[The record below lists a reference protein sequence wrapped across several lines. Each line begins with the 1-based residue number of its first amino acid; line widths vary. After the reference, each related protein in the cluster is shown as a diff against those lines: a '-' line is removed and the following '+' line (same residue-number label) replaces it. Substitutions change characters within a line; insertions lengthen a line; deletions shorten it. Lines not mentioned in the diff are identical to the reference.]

1 MEADLAEW
9 LGHPVT
15 LILLSLAVVLLFLTL
30 ESLLRSL
37 AELGNVRF
45 QGILDDHEKL
55 LPLEGGSAF
64 HISRLLD
71 VLRWLQVLTV
81 GILWL
86 ILLRMPGLPGLWTL
100 VLAVTVPL
108 IIVVIARLL
117 TVGAGEETL
126 VVLLRFVRPLVW
138 PMLRL
143 MSHVHHAPPPA
154 AAADD
159 DEEEAS
165 EREIQAFLDVAQ
177 AAGIF
182 ELEEG
187 HIVESLV
194 DFFDTTVR
202 EVMTPRTDM
211 VAAAETA
218 TFAELVELFAT
229 THKARIPVYRDT
241 VDNVLGVVHVKNVVA
256 YLVAGG
262 QPTVAELV
270 MPCLVVPEGK
280 RLGDLL
286 RDFQHGHQQ
295 LAIVVDEYGG
305 TAGLVTLEDV
315 LEEIVG
321 EIQDEHDPKQ
331 EPEWQQVSDG
341 VYRLQGRSNLE
352 VLEELFGTEIDEED
366 VDTVG
371 GLVFS
376 LHGTVPEPGDKV
388 VDTDHG
394 LHFTVED
401 VQDRRIVSVTAR
413 RLQPPQPKPAEGTA

>member
-15 LILLSLAVVLLFLTL
+15 LSLLSLAAALLLLTL
-30 ESLLRSL
+30 ESLLRNL

-55 LPLEGGSAF
+55 LPLEGGAAF

-71 VLRWLQVLTV
+71 VLRWLQVLTIGV
-81 GILWL
+81 LWL
-86 ILLRMPGLPGLWTL
+86 ILVRMSWLSPPWTL
-100 VLAVTVPL
+100 ALAVAVPVL
-108 IIVVIARLL
+108 VVVIARWL
-117 TVGAGEETL
+117 TAGAGEETM
-126 VVLLRFVRPLVW
+126 VVLLRLVRPLVW

-143 MSHVHHAPPPA
+143 VPQVRHALAPPPLA
-154 AAADD
+154 TDD

-187 HIVESLV
+187 QIVESLV

-211 VAAAETA
+211 VAAPENAA
-218 TFAELVELFAT
+218 FAELVELFAS
-229 THKARIPVYRDT
+229 THKARIPVYRET
-241 VDNVLGVVHVKNVVA
+241 VDAVIGVVHVKNVVA
-256 YLVAGG
+256 SLVAGE
-262 QPTVAELV
+262 QPSVADLV

-280 RLGDLL
+280 RLGEVL

-295 LAIVVDEYGG
+295 MAIVVDEYGG

-331 EPEWQQVSDG
+331 EPEWRQVSEG
-341 VYRLQGRSNLE
+341 VFQLQGRSYLE
-352 VLEELFGTEIDEED
+352 VLEDLFGIEIDEED

-376 LHGTVPEPGDKV
+376 LHGTVPEPGDV
-388 VDTDHG
+388 VADPDHG
-394 LHFTVED
+394 LQFTVEE
-401 VQDRRIVSVTAR
+401 VQDRRIASVTAR
-413 RLQPPQPKPAEGTA
+413 RLQPPQPANGHG

>member
-15 LILLSLAVVLLFLTL
+15 LILLSVAVVLLFFTL

-45 QGILDDHEKL
+45 QGILDDHERL
-55 LPLEGGSAF
+55 LPLEGGVAF

-81 GILWL
+81 GVLWL
-86 ILLRMPGLPGLWTL
+86 VLLHLPGLTPLWTL
-100 VLAVTVPL
+100 ALAVGVPL
-108 IIVVIARLL
+108 VVVVVARLL
-117 TVGAGEETL
+117 TAGAGEETL
-126 VVLLRFVRPLVW
+126 VLLLRLVRPLVW
-138 PMLRL
+138 PLLRL
-143 MSHVHHAPPPA
+143 LSQVRSAPPPA
-154 AAADD
+154 PASDD

-187 HIVESLV
+187 EMVESLV

-211 VAAAETA
+211 VAASETA
-218 TFAELVELFAT
+218 TFSELVELFAT
-229 THKARIPVYRDT
+229 THKSRIPVYRDT

-256 YLVAGG
+256 ALVAGE
-262 QPTVAELV
+262 QPLVTDLV

-295 LAIVVDEYGG
+295 MAIVVDEYGG
-305 TAGLVTLEDV
+305 TSGLITLEDV

-331 EPEWQQVSDG
+331 EPEWRQVADG
-341 VYRLQGRSNLE
+341 VFRLQGRSYLE
-352 VLEELFGTEIDEED
+352 TLEELFGVEIDEED

-371 GLVFS
+371 GWVFS
-376 LHGTVPEPGDKV
+376 LHGTVPDPGDEV
-388 VDTDHG
+388 VDEDHG
-394 LHFTVED
+394 LRFTVED
-401 VQDRRIVSVTAR
+401 VQDRRIVSVTVR
-413 RLQPPQPKPAEGTA
+413 RLEPPPAQPPDGSA

>member
-15 LILLSLAVVLLFLTL
+15 LILLSLAVVLLLLTL

-55 LPLEGGSAF
+55 LPLEGGAGF

-71 VLRWLQVLTV
+71 VLRWLQMLTV
-81 GILWL
+81 GALWL
-86 ILLRMPGLPGLWTL
+86 ILLRLPGPSGLWTL
-100 VLAVTVPL
+100 ALAAAVPILVVVL
-108 IIVVIARLL
+108 ARLL
-117 TVGAGEETL
+117 TAGAGEETL
-126 VVLLRFVRPLVW
+126 VVLLRLVRPMVW

-143 MSHVHHAPPPA
+143 MSYVHHAPSPA
-154 AAADD
+154 PAADD

-187 HIVESLV
+187 QIVESLV

-211 VAAAETA
+211 VAASETA
-218 TFAELVELFAT
+218 TFSELVEVFAT
-229 THKARIPVYRDT
+229 THKARIPVYKET
-241 VDNVLGVVHVKNVVA
+241 VDNVLGVVHVKNVVSS
-256 YLVAGG
+256 LVAGE
-262 QPTVAELV
+262 QPSVAELV

-280 RLGDLL
+280 HLGDLL

-295 LAIVVDEYGG
+295 MAIVVDEYGG

-331 EPEWQQVSDG
+331 EPEWQQLGEG
-341 VYRLQGRSNLE
+341 VFRLQGRSSLE
-352 VLEELFGTEIDEED
+352 ILEELFGIEIDEED

-376 LHGTVPEPGDKV
+376 LYGTVPEPGDV
-388 VDTDHG
+388 VADTDHG
-394 LHFTVED
+394 LQFTVEE

-413 RLQPPQPKPAEGTA
+413 RLQLPQPQPASGTV